1 MTPEQVENLQ
11 HSVQTLRFLITG
23 LYVLV
28 GVVAVYLGWSLRK
41 VTRNQIN
48 SAELLRQAVSRIES
62 DIEK

>member
-1 MTPEQVENLQ
+1 MTPEQIENLQ
-11 HSVQTLRFLITG
+11 HSMQTLRFLITG